1 AFYRL
6 DRQRIER
13 SGQAAERARSYP
25 LLSSVGNYLGGAI
38 KLVGFQK
45 VARGLL
51 QIPAAQKEIGY
62 LRVFGHHSG
71 PTDLRKQPAAQKILV
86 ERMQAVLFAA
96 PVSGERDEYVAG
108 EPLRQNSRAVLI
120 RREPRTD
127 GQLYAGS
134 QGETGTHVSGAFL

>member
-6 DRQRIER
+6 DRERIER

-25 LLSSVGNYLGGAI
+25 LLSSVRYYLGGAI

-45 VARGLL
+45 VASGLL
-51 QIPAAQKEIGY
+51 QIPTAQKEIGY

-71 PTDLRKQPAAQKILV
+71 PTDLRKQPAAQKILE

-96 PVSGERDEYVAG
+96 AVSSECDEHVAADQ
-108 EPLRQNSRAVLI
+108 LRQNRRAV
-120 RREPRTD
+120 
-127 GQLYAGS
+127 
-134 QGETGTHVSGAFL
+134 

>member
-1 AFYRL
+1 MAFHRL

-25 LLSSVGNYLGGAI
+25 LLSSVSYYLGRAI

-51 QIPAAQKEIGY
+51 RIPAAQKEIGY

-71 PTDLRKQPAAQKILV
+71 PTDLRKQSAAQKILE

-96 PVSGERDEYVAG
+96 PVSGERDEYVAADELRSSRQQVQIRI
-108 EPLRQNSRAVLI
+108 EPPTEGRLR
-120 RREPRTD
+120 P
-127 GQLYAGS
+127 
-134 QGETGTHVSGAFL
+134 